1 MTYNRNKL
9 FLIPIKI
16 EQGKNSLDLVVWL
29 YSSILNDRKCTQL
42 LHCAQEFG
50 LSDGQAL
57 RNNEK
62 GIGGIPE
69 CYHLYLIRQQL
80 SSTNQQK

>member
-1 MTYNRNKL
+1 MTVSAR
-9 FLIPIKI
+9 
-16 EQGKNSLDLVVWL
+16 SCWL
-29 YSSILNDRKCTQL
+29 HR
-42 LHCAQEFG
+42 AQEFG

-69 CYHLYLIRQQL
+69 CYQLYLICQQL